1 MKKNRI
7 NKLMILAAVAFLS
20 ALYGGNTVSAA
31 PKNEDGYIYCVASV
45 SKVYVTAAVMR
56 LADEGKVDLDAKITE
71 YIPDFTMA
79 DERYQDITVRMLM
92 NHTSGIMGS
101 TQLGMFLYN
110 DNDPIHYDSLLPV
123 LSKQRLKADPG
134 AYAAYCNDGF
144 DLLERIVENVSG
156 MSYTEYITE
165 NIVKPT
171 GGTSTGTGAN
181 FCHNEDLVPAYSPN
195 HIRYENGITMA
206 LGAGGVF
213 STAKDVANF
222 GAAFF
227 TGNTSLLSDTA
238 KQEMATRWDQGRDEF
253 ADESGLGWDMVSHP
267 KYEQANVKVL
277 GKGGDAELNH
287 AFLLVAPDEEI
298 SISVLSNG
306 GSSTYNGIV
315 AQALLD
321 VALDE
326 RGIKVSDNVSPQ
338 YDSFTDVPKTFD
350 EYAGMY
356 SSADESGGAAVTVIS
371 FPDHK
376 YMHTETISLAK
387 TTITDYMY
395 TNGKFAELA
404 FPYEDGVKIDANPA
418 VITFKQN
425 NGHLYFAVEQTD
437 IAPGL
442 GENERKMYAGEKME
456 ANPVSE
462 EVLQSYRSIS
472 NQNFLLT
479 NDVSSSVSYNK
490 ALARLYVNDAVPGYL
505 FAYTNWGTRLLK
517 IIDKEHA
524 IAFQTIPSSA
534 NRDLI
539 DITIS
544 SGKDGTYMNASSGL
558 TYILNNA
565 IMELTPSQK
574 EIGLKTG
581 EAMWFKIGEEMAEQ
595 PLLITHRPEKSSV
608 YVYNKYG
615 EVLYTSHDRDATD
628 DLPMPEGGYIVFI
641 GKTGD
646 AITLR

>member
-1 MKKNRI
+1 MKKNLI
-7 NKLMILAAVAFLS
+7 NKLMIVAAVTFLFI
-20 ALYGGNTVSAA
+20 AYGGNTVNAA

-56 LADEGKVDLDAKITE
+56 LADEGKVDIDAKITE

-79 DERYQDITVRMLM
+79 DERYRDITVRMLM
-92 NHTSGIMGS
+92 DHTSGIMGS
-101 TQLGMFLYN
+101 TQPGMFLYN

-134 AYAAYCNDGF
+134 EYAAYCNDGF

-165 NIVKPT
+165 NIAKPT

-181 FCHNEDLVPAYSPN
+181 FFRNEDLVPAYSPD

-222 GAAFF
+222 GSAFF
-227 TGNTSLLSDTA
+227 KGNTSLLSDTA
-238 KQEMATRWDQGRDEF
+238 KQEMATRWDRGKDAF

-267 KYEQANVKVL
+267 KYERANVKVL

-306 GSSTYNGIV
+306 GSSTYNGIM

-326 RGIKVSDNVSPQ
+326 LNITVSDNVSTQ
-338 YDSFTDVPKTFD
+338 YDSFTDVPDEYD

-356 SSADESGGAAVTVIS
+356 ASADESGGAAVTIVS

-376 YMHTETISLAK
+376 YMHTETISLSR
-387 TTITDYMY
+387 TTVTDYMY
-395 TNGKFAELA
+395 TDGKFIELA

-425 NGHLYFAVEQTD
+425 NGRLYFAVEQTV

-456 ANPVSE
+456 PNPVSE
-462 EVLQSYRSIS
+462 DVLQSYRSIS
-472 NQNFLLT
+472 SRDFLLT

-490 ALARLYVNDAVPGYL
+490 GLARLYVNDAVPGYL
-505 FAYTNWGTRLLK
+505 FAYTNWGSRLLK
-517 IIDKEHA
+517 IVDREHA
-524 IAFQTIPSSA
+524 VAFQTIPSSA

-539 DITIS
+539 DITVS
-544 SGKDGTYMNASSGL
+544 SGKDGTYMNLSSGL
-558 TYILNNA
+558 TYVLSTSLA
-565 IMELTPSQK
+565 ELTPGQK

-581 EAMWFKIGEEMAEQ
+581 EAMWFKIGGKMAEQ
-595 PLLITHRPEKSSV
+595 PLAIVRRPEKSSV

-615 EVLYTSHDRDATD
+615 EVLYTSHDEDAKN
-628 DLPMPEGGYIVFI
+628 DLPMPEGGYIVFL
-641 GKTGD
+641 GETGD
-646 AITLR
+646 VITLN